1 MGFSTMVVLFFLIVF
16 MIDTFPQYRVW
27 AHWRNIARS
36 VNLAT
41 AIFFAVEWVLRFYSF
56 RHPLKYLIQPL
67 SILDMLGIIPGFI
80 YFYDDRAN
88 FLGRAKWLRAL
99 QVLRVLRVLRL
110 TEYSVELYVT
120 LRTLRKSLFQII
132 VVMMV
137 IAIILLTTCFL
148 MFFAEND
155 RLDEVNVQ
163 WLRKNHG
170 VTEPSPFQN
179 VFFCLYW
186 GFATITTV
194 GYGDYT
200 PVSPWGQV
208 IASVTMFLGVFTIVF
223 PTSIISNNFSTEWE
237 AFHKAQKLHEQR
249 LLQHEY
255 EHKKRDLARVW
266 SYANRSYE
274 PPGDGSIP
282 DGGRLPEGSPKTV
295 NNISERTSV
304 HSPDS
309 SAGLLISDGVD
320 NSGGNGAVPQVQNTS
335 QPHNLKY
342 PPPRPGSDV
351 ELDTQLMAKT
361 GGKMAPFEYDRIM
374 DITKKVE
381 KNLGIPG
388 VSLDE
393 INTDSEV
400 NQSLVV
406 NAMYSK
412 LYNDAFSTLCQR
424 MLARLLSNR
433 QFGSVDEIASFLQH
447 KPASLDASDEWPR
460 DEKLTMLEYKLLSY
474 VFENIS
480 QSNFPI
486 PELRRSGD
494 GSAFNESGQAVPKST
509 HISSRHGIHR
519 DAFRSSPNLR
529 DYGKRPVV
537 KAAKQRIKSK
547 IAHAYQHLPMS
558 REPSHQSAPPP
569 GMDGL

>member
-1 MGFSTMVVLFFLIVF
+1 MVVLFFLIVF
-16 MIDTFPQYRVW
+16 MIDTFPQYRIW
-27 AHWRNIARS
+27 AHWRTIARS

-41 AIFFAVEWVLRFYSF
+41 AIFFAIEWVLRFYSF
-56 RHPLKYLIQPL
+56 RNPLKYLIQPL
-67 SILDMLGIIPGFI
+67 SILDLLGIIPGFI

-120 LRTLRKSLFQII
+120 LRTLRKSLFQIL

-137 IAIILLTTCFL
+137 IAIILITSCFL

-155 RLDEVNVQ
+155 RLDEDNVQ

-208 IASVTMFLGVFTIVF
+208 IASVSMFLGVFTIVF

-237 AFHKAQKLHEQR
+237 AFHKAQKIHEQR
-249 LLQHEY
+249 MLQHEY
-255 EHKKRDLARVW
+255 EHRKRDLARVW
-266 SYANRSYE
+266 SYANRTYDPSIGGGSSGG
-274 PPGDGSIP
+274 GDGGNGSNP
-282 DGGRLPEGSPKTV
+282 DGGTLPEGSPNTV
-295 NNISERTSV
+295 NGISEKTSV

-309 SAGLLISDGVD
+309 STGLFVSDSKED
-320 NSGGNGAVPQVQNTS
+320 DFGGNDVEQKVQDTS
-335 QPHNLKY
+335 QPHALKY
-342 PPPRPGSDV
+342 PPPQSGSDV
-351 ELDTQLMAKT
+351 ELDAHLMSKT
-361 GGKMAPFEYDRIM
+361 GGKMAPFEYNRIIE
-374 DITKKVE
+374 ITKKVE

-424 MLARLLSNR
+424 MLVRLLSHG
-433 QFGSVDEIASFLQH
+433 QFGSVDEIASFLQR
-447 KPASLDASDEWPR
+447 KPTNLDASDEWPH
-460 DEKLTMLEYKLLSY
+460 DERLTMLEYKLLCY

-486 PELRRSGD
+486 PELHRSGD
-494 GSAFNESGQAVPKST
+494 DPAVNMNDQTVFK
-509 HISSRHGIHR
+509 
-519 DAFRSSPNLR
+519 
-529 DYGKRPVV
+529 PVV
-537 KAAKQRIKSK
+537 KAAKKRIKSK
-547 IAHAYQHLPMS
+547 IAHAYQHLPLS
-558 REPSHQSAPPP
+558 REPSHQS
-569 GMDGL
+569 